1 VGAAQSVV
9 ILGGGVGGLVAANEL
24 ARRLGPSHR
33 ITLVERSA
41 QHAFAPSFLWLMTGD
56 RRASQITRD
65 VRRLVHPRVEVVQ
78 AEAHAIDWTTAR
90 IDTEGGPSIPFDSL
104 LIALGAQLAPEA
116 IPGLAEAGHTF
127 YTLEGAQRL
136 RQALQGF
143 TGGTVAVVVSSLPY
157 KCPGAP
163 HEAAMLL
170 RDHFECSGLRGRVD
184 VHLFTPEPQ
193 AMPVAG
199 PELGAAVS
207 SMLESRGIAF
217 HPLRRLTSVKP
228 ESLEL
233 AFDGQPPFGCDM
245 LVAIP
250 PHRGPRLVRE
260 AGLANDAGW
269 VPVDRR
275 SLATRRERVYAIGD
289 VTTIP
294 IPGRWLPNVPLMLPK
309 AGVFAHAQ
317 ALVVAQRIAAE
328 LDGASARA
336 EFCGDGYCMLEA
348 GEDLAGF
355 AFGNFFA
362 EPAPEIRLRQVG
374 RGWHLGKV
382 LFEKWWLMPLGM
394 RRRALELALTLGGR
408 AYGVP
413 VELSSGVAP
422 EHGEREDRKA

>member
-1 VGAAQSVV
+1 MGAAQSVV
-9 ILGGGVGGLVAANEL
+9 ILGGGVGGIVAANEL

-56 RRASQITRD
+56 RRAAQISRD

-78 AEAHAIDWTTAR
+78 ASACAIDWTAAR
-90 IDTEGGPSIPFDSL
+90 VDTEGGRAIPYDSL
-104 LIALGAQLAPEA
+104 LIALGAELAPDA

-127 YTLEGAQRL
+127 CTLEGAERL
-136 RQALQGF
+136 RQTLQGF
-143 TGGTVAVVVSSLPY
+143 TGRTVAVVVSSLPY

-170 RDHFECSGLRGRVD
+170 CDYFRRSGLRGVD

-207 SMLESRGIAF
+207 AMLESRGIAF
-217 HPLRRLTSVKP
+217 HPLHRLTRVQP
-228 ESLEL
+228 AAREL
-233 AFDGQPPFGCDM
+233 VFEGQSPFHYDL

-275 SLATRRERVYAIGD
+275 SLVTPRERVYAIGD

-294 IPGRWLPNVPLMLPK
+294 IPGRWQENVPLMLPK

-317 ALVVAQRIAAE
+317 ALVVAQRIAAD
-328 LDGASARA
+328 LDGASTRA

-348 GEDLAGF
+348 GDDLAGF

-374 RGWHLGKV
+374 RAWHVGKV
-382 LFEKWWLMPLGM
+382 LFEKWWLMPFGV
-394 RRRALELALTLGGR
+394 RRQALELALTLGGR
-408 AYGVP
+408 AYGIP
-413 VELSSGVAP
+413 VVL
-422 EHGEREDRKA
+422 

>member
-1 VGAAQSVV
+1 
-9 ILGGGVGGLVAANEL
+9 
-24 ARRLGPSHR
+24 
-33 ITLVERSA
+33 
-41 QHAFAPSFLWLMTGD
+41 
-56 RRASQITRD
+56 
-65 VRRLVHPRVEVVQ
+65 
-78 AEAHAIDWTTAR
+78 
-90 IDTEGGPSIPFDSL
+90 
-104 LIALGAQLAPEA
+104 
-116 IPGLAEAGHTF
+116 
-127 YTLEGAQRL
+127 
-136 RQALQGF
+136 
-143 TGGTVAVVVSSLPY
+143 
-157 KCPGAP
+157 
-163 HEAAMLL
+163 LL
-170 RDHFECSGLRGRVD
+170 RDYFERSGRRGRVD

-207 SMLESRGIAF
+207 SMLDSRGIAF
-217 HPLRRLTSVKP
+217 HPLHRLMSVQHGAR
-228 ESLEL
+228 EL
-233 AFDGQPPFGCDM
+233 AFEGQSPFHYDL

-275 SLATRRERVYAIGD
+275 SLATTRERVYAIGD

-294 IPGRWLPNVPLMLPK
+294 IPGRWRPNVPLMLPK

-328 LDGASARA
+328 LDGATARA
-336 EFCGDGYCMLEA
+336 DFYGDGYCMLEA

-362 EPAPEIRLRQVG
+362 EPAPEIRLRRVG
-374 RGWHLGKV
+374 RSWHLGKV

-394 RRRALELALTLGGR
+394 RRRALGLALRLGGR

-413 VELSSGVAP
+413 VEL
-422 EHGEREDRKA
+422 